1 MTGSFDETFDPPM
14 TYFQKKQEKKK
25 IIIGNYQLDNVIERN
40 DGEFIE
46 TYLLAATFSPL
57 PSWLKSK

>member
-25 IIIGNYQLDNVIERN
+25 S
-40 DGEFIE
+40 
-46 TYLLAATFSPL
+46 LLAIIS
-57 PSWLKSK
+57 